1 MPANGER
8 SQIDALAAA
17 LGSVHGPYR
26 GEPRLN
32 FERMKEIS
40 ERTDIPLV
48 LHGGSGLPDSQIQRA
63 IRLGHAKINVNTEC
77 AQAWTDAVRD
87 FLTDENNARVYEPQV
102 ILKPA
107 HEAIKRAVKEK
118 IQLFGTGNRC

>member
-1 MPANGER
+1 MSRWYCMGR
-8 SQIDALAAA
+8 
-17 LGSVHGPYR
+17 
-26 GEPRLN
+26 
-32 FERMKEIS
+32 
-40 ERTDIPLV
+40 
-48 LHGGSGLPDSQIQRA
+48 SGLPDDQIQRA

-107 HEAIKRAVKEK
+107 HEAIKRTVKEK
-118 IQLFGTGNRC
+118 IWLFGTGNRC